1 MSNRKRQEYVWNIWK
16 FTIIFL
22 FGLVVGI
29 VCTNIAYPHRNSE
42 ADVFGLFLLEQLQ
55 KDRNPSNDYFLY
67 LLQYRGRF
75 WLMAILF
82 GMTNYAKLFVLIC
95 IIVSGF
101 LAGSLSSAILLQQ
114 GIKAMVFV
122 LLANVPQVIF
132 YMIAAVLLFIVI
144 YQRNGNL
151 FKLGIESVKNYGM
164 TIVWC
169 VTIVLVGIFM
179 EAYINPYVLRMLTKC
194 L

>member
-29 VCTNIAYPHRNSE
+29 VFTNIAYPHRNSE